1 MIRSNE
7 SCFHFSPT
15 SYKPTTMEVG
25 GNGNPSPSLAGPPPP
40 GSGTNSSTW
49 GDMTKNTVIAI
60 FSTIT
65 GAITT
70 YLVANCGNY
79 TSNLSVT
86 HLQMLSVLLK
96 NTTILRPPAHL
107 ISECK
112 NATEVNG
119 VYFLSLLL

>member
-25 GNGNPSPSLAGPPPP
+25 GGNGNPSPSLAGPPPP
-40 GSGTNSSTW
+40 GSGSNSSTW
-49 GDMTKNTVIAI
+49 GDMAKNTVIAI

-70 YLVANCGNY
+70 YLVAKLWKLYFKPECNAPADAAPPPNPPP
-79 TSNLSVT
+79 SV
-86 HLQMLSVLLK
+86 S
-96 NTTILRPPAHL
+96 TTQ
-107 ISECK
+107 
-112 NATEVNG
+112 V
-119 VYFLSLLL
+119 